1 MKTVFKLLMC
11 SAFLLFAY
19 GMNAQSTAS
28 KSCQSTAA
36 KTVAKTTTCKPAD
49 CKPAECKPVNCKPED
64 CKTEEDCLA
73 WCKANGIDP
82 SKCNPAA
89 CSASAKT
96 AGRTAKVFEVV
107 PTFYGDVK
115 GNPSCSP
122 MKSKAAT
129 VKNDKSTQKIEAKR
143 VTKVAS
149 AQKL

>member
-1 MKTVFKLLMC
+1 MKKKSMKTVFKLLMC

-36 KTVAKTTTCKPAD
+36 KTVAKTTACKPAD
-49 CKPAECKPVNCKPED
+49 CKPVNCNPED

-89 CSASAKT
+89 CSASTKT

-129 VKNDKSTQKIEAKR
+129 VKNDKSTQKIEAKK
-143 VTKVAS
+143 VAKVAS